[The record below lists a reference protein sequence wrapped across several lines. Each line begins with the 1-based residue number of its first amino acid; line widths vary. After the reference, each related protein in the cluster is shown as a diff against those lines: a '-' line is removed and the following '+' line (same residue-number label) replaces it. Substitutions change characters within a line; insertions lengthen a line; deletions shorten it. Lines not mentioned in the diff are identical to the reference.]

1 MSLYSKM
8 SDSSSSVSPRPL
20 LGKWDLYYHLP
31 QDKNWDLSSYKLIIG
46 NIDTAEKTAA
56 IVDALTANMMKY
68 CMLFVMRNG
77 ITPMW
82 EDPKNRNGG
91 CFSYKVMNK
100 HVPEVWK
107 TMFYA
112 LCGETLCTEPKY
124 NHLINGITVSPKKN
138 FCIIKIWL
146 IDYSL
151 QDGGVILN
159 IPNLTKQGVAFKKHA
174 PEF

>member
-1 MSLYSKM
+1 MDAMSIPSHQNA
-8 SDSSSSVSPRPL
+8 L
-20 LGKWDLYYHLP
+20 LGKWNVYYHLP
-31 QDKNWDLSSYKLIIG
+31 QDKTWDLASYKLIMG
-46 NIDTAEKTAA
+46 DIDTTEKAVS
-56 IVDALTANMMKY
+56 IVEALTPNVMKH
-68 CMLFVMRNG
+68 CMLFVMRVG

-82 EDPKNRNGG
+82 EDPKNRDGG
-91 CFSYKVMNK
+91 CFSYKVSNI

-112 LCGETLCTEPKY
+112 LCGETLSTNPKY
-124 NHLINGITVSPKKN
+124 NKLINGITISPKKN

-146 IDYSL
+146 TDYSW
-151 QDGGVILN
+151 QDGSVVLN